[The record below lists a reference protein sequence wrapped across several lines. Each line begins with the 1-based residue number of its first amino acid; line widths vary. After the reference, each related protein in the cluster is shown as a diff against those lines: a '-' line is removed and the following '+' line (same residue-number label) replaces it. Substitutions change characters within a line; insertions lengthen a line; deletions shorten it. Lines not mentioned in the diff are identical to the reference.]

1 MMDKKEIIILLEEKH
16 QVLLNWLQNQPLENY
31 QKSPKNK
38 WTTGQHIVHL
48 VDSIQK
54 VNHALSFPKFILKYK
69 FGTSNRE
76 VRTYEDIVQRYQDKL
91 SQNQEKAKA
100 FNIKVATPSL
110 NKFQQLV
117 TKLEI
122 QNKKLQH
129 KTNHWN
135 DKDLNNLILPH
146 PLMGKMPIR
155 EIIMWTAYHTEHH
168 YSILKE
174 KHS

>member
-1 MMDKKEIIILLEEKH
+1 MVKKDIINLLEEKH
-16 QVLLNWLQNQPLENY
+16 QVLFNWLQNQPEENY
-31 QKSPKNK
+31 IKGPENK

-54 VNHALSFPKFILKYK
+54 VNHALSYPKFILKYK

-76 VRTYEDIVQRYQDKL
+76 VRAYEHIVERYQEKL
-91 SQNQEKAKA
+91 SQNKEKAKA
-100 FNIKVATPSL
+100 FNIKVTTPSL

-117 TKLEI
+117 TKLKI

-129 KTNHWN
+129 KTNRWK
-135 DKDLNNLILPH
+135 DQDLNNLILPH

-168 YSILKE
+168 TKILQE
-174 KHS
+174 NH